1 MSQGEDGG
9 YLSAE
14 DVQSV
19 QVFFVKCQDF
29 CHFDANGARLR
40 SIIEAN
46 LPWTLQF
53 DTFHVAS
60 PAENVKTKPKLKSWK
75 AAIVGAHPS
84 LCADIAHAVDRA
96 LGGQSEHQYFGL
108 SCPGHHSA
116 SHHCTFRCEVLG
128 QCSNDAMFD
137 RILGQM
143 LNWGEFTERP
153 FDPKV
158 LLNELRKIVSS
169 SKFLS
174 SADLQICTGPYVLCH
189 MMQLIL
195 DVPLLVYLGLTLT
208 YLAAEN
214 VEELLLSA
222 RSIASDFTNLAGAV
236 GPRRRALVV
245 TDLIRAAQF
254 HHATGVWVPA
264 LPPLSFYHADP
275 AQGGRHHRAKRV
287 EAIALR
293 PELWRRA
300 AFGPGLRGLLR
311 HFCNSNTGVVLWR
324 AFIAHILTCIAPGG
338 RGISNS
344 FLAAQKNTFV

>member
-1 MSQGEDGG
+1 MMSQGEDGG

-116 SHHCTFRCEVLG
+116 SHHCTFRCEVCRPEF
-128 QCSNDAMFD
+128 QTHKTSHCKTVYT
-137 RILGQM
+137 RKCY
-143 LNWGEFTERP
+143 NW
-153 FDPKV
+153 V
-158 LLNELRKIVSS
+158 LYVSTP
-169 SKFLS
+169 
-174 SADLQICTGPYVLCH
+174 DT
-189 MMQLIL
+189 
-195 DVPLLVYLGLTLT
+195 
-208 YLAAEN
+208 
-214 VEELLLSA
+214 LLS
-222 RSIASDFTNLAGAV
+222 
-236 GPRRRALVV
+236 
-245 TDLIRAAQF
+245 
-254 HHATGVWVPA
+254 
-264 LPPLSFYHADP
+264 
-275 AQGGRHHRAKRV
+275 
-287 EAIALR
+287 
-293 PELWRRA
+293 
-300 AFGPGLRGLLR
+300 
-311 HFCNSNTGVVLWR
+311 
-324 AFIAHILTCIAPGG
+324 
-338 RGISNS
+338 
-344 FLAAQKNTFV
+344 FLYY